1 MSTAP
6 GSRGKPPGTPPVP
19 MSSRTPSLPG
29 ISPERADVAL
39 VTRGLVASRTL
50 ARRLIEAGAV
60 LVGPAGHQT
69 PVAKASQPI
78 DPLQAL
84 QVIDT
89 DASRYVSRG
98 GNKLEAALD
107 AAGIRCHGL
116 DALDVGMSTGGF
128 THCLL
133 LRGARQ
139 VLGIEVGHGQ
149 LHPTLQTDA
158 RVRCLEHT
166 HIRDVQLADLTLPDG
181 SPVHDGFALIVV
193 DLSFIAASQW
203 LGRLASLAASP
214 GGRLVCLIKPQFEL
228 GPQALNRQGIV
239 RASADLDRLR
249 HDVIQRAQAAGW
261 QVDDWQH
268 CAITG
273 GDGNQEYFL
282 IATRTARPAS
292 LLPPSQASA
301 TAGPDPQTG
310 GHASALHHLERAHH
324 SPARNTL

>member
-84 QVIDT
+84 QVIAT

-128 THCLL
+128 TDCLL
-133 LRGARQ
+133 QRGARQ

-149 LHPTLQTDA
+149 LHPTLQSDP

-166 HIRDVQLADLTLPDG
+166 HIRDVRLSDLTLPDG
-181 SPVHDGFALIVV
+181 STPHAGFALIVV

-203 LGRLASLAASP
+203 LGQFASLATT

-239 RASADLDRLR
+239 RAGADLDRLR
-249 HDVIQRAQAAGW
+249 HDVIQRAETAGW
-261 QVDDWQH
+261 QTDDWQD

-282 IATRTARPAS
+282 IATRTAQPAS
-292 LLPPSQASA
+292 LLPPSQTSA
-301 TAGPDPQTG
+301 TAGPNPQTG